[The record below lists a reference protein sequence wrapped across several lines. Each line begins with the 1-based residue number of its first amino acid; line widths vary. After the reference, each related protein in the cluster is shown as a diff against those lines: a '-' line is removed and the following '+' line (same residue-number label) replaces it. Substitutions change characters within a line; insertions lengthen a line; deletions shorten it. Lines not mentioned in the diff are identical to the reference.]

1 MNQRIAYPDLGALSE
16 EQRQVADEVAAGP
29 RGQIR
34 GPVLLWLHSP
44 ELASRCQR
52 VGEFLRWGTIFE
64 ARLSELAILVTARH
78 CDGHYVWFNHVGLA
92 IEAGLQESVVD
103 AIKLRRAPAF
113 GHEDERLVYDFA
125 TELLARHNVSDETVA
140 AARDWFGERGVIE
153 LTALIGYYQMGMY
166 TLSVARVPL
175 KDGSWTCLP
184 EC

>member
-1 MNQRIAYPDLGALSE
+1 MKQRIPYPEMNALSDG
-16 EQRQVADEVAAGP
+16 QRRVADEVASGP

-52 VGEFLRWGTIFE
+52 VGEFLRWDTVFD
-64 ARLSELAILVTARH
+64 ARLSELAILATARH

-92 IEAGLQESVVD
+92 IEAGLAESVVE
-103 AIKLRRAPAF
+103 AIKFRRTPAF
-113 GHEDERLVYDFA
+113 EHDDERTVYEFA
-125 TELLARHNVSDETVA
+125 TELLANHDVSEETVA
-140 AARDWFGERGVIE
+140 RARTLFGERGVIE
-153 LTALIGYYQMGMY
+153 LTALVGYYQMGIY

-175 KDGSWTCLP
+175 VDGSWSCLP